1 MPSRAGRGLALVRRE
16 VRFDTGG
23 RLYGAVPGLRSLP
36 GFARARSARR
46 DLAGPPAD
54 RTTCPGGEIGRRA
67 SLRSWCPIRGV
78 RVQVPPR
85 TLCRPSSSGRAPAL

>member
-54 RTTCPGGEIGRRA
+54 RTD
-67 SLRSWCPIRGV
+67 V
-78 RVQVPPR
+78 RVLASV
-85 TLCRPSSSGRAPAL
+85 TLVRPQHPEQRLSQILSGSQQLTPS